1 MNYISES
8 YKWRNAMLSINVED
22 LNTYHDSCAGITKIQ
37 VITKT
42 WDPIIGPAVTRGEVH
57 EA

>member
-1 MNYISES
+1 
-8 YKWRNAMLSINVED
+8 MLSINVED